1 MIPPSSEWPR
11 WRQRPYKLHGVWD
24 GAFEPCAAETPC
36 GRGGRP
42 WGHCGVR
49 TPPSRSPPLGFVCLS
64 AFEAPATPGRK
75 TCSQSPSTDL
85 GSTHLLCGSHPA
97 GGRHAHAYPPP
108 PPDGINTWSRSPRRA
123 ALHTSGSW
131 AVSAVGFVQCEC
143 PLSTQ
148 ESMVTFKFRSGSLG
162 KDSPPWNRSPWF
174 PWRRRGSQDTVTS
187 TQVIPSLIYS
197 LLPSPRLLNGWVTQR
212 ASRTFS
218 AAPARCSTSL
228 CSVNADGGHCVARK
242 LHGEAT
248 NVKILLSYCCGLI
261 AELCLTLC
269 ESVDYSPPGSSVH
282 GILQARILEWISNSF
297 SKGPFRPRHW
307 TLISYNDRWVL
318 YHWAPREAPNPTIS
332 VI

>member
-1 MIPPSSEWPR
+1 M
-11 WRQRPYKLHGVWD
+11 WD

-97 GGRHAHAYPPP
+97 GARHAHAYPPP
-108 PPDGINTWSRSPRRA
+108 PPDGINPWSRSPRRA

-197 LLPSPRLLNGWVTQR
+197 LLPSPRLLNG
-212 ASRTFS
+212 
-218 AAPARCSTSL
+218 
-228 CSVNADGGHCVARK
+228 
-242 LHGEAT
+242 
-248 NVKILLSYCCGLI
+248 
-261 AELCLTLC
+261 
-269 ESVDYSPPGSSVH
+269 
-282 GILQARILEWISNSF
+282 
-297 SKGPFRPRHW
+297 
-307 TLISYNDRWVL
+307 
-318 YHWAPREAPNPTIS
+318 
-332 VI
+332 